1 MVFRS
6 RAEKSAL
13 AAGSHSGYELEVME
27 MPPEPPQVPPPG
39 NPEPPLLPPGPANE
53 ERTWALA
60 AHLSAF
66 SGHFIPFGHII
77 GPLIIW
83 LVKRDSSEFVAD
95 QAKESLNAQISVTIY
110 MAFALLLVF
119 VLIGF
124 PMLFVL
130 WLADVILVIVAA
142 VSANDG
148 KRYRYPFILRL
159 VK

>member
-1 MVFRS
+1 
-6 RAEKSAL
+6 
-13 AAGSHSGYELEVME
+13 ME
-27 MPPEPPQVPPPG
+27 TPPPEPPQVPPTS
-39 NPEPPLLPPGPANE
+39 NTEPPLLPPGPSKE

-66 SGHFIPFGHII
+66 IGHFIPFGHLI
-77 GPLIIW
+77 GPLVIW
-83 LVKRDSSEFVAD
+83 LIKRDQSEFIED
-95 QAKESLNAQISVTIY
+95 QAREALNAQISVTIY
-110 MAFALLLVF
+110 MAFAMLLIL

-124 PMLFVL
+124 PLLFVI

-148 KRYRYPFILRL
+148 TRYRYPFILRL